1 MGEFS
6 VVYAACAT
14 RTRAGFMVLRQLCF
28 ANLENCARLLLE
40 SVATLI
46 CVTNLR
52 LAFRSEAIYS
62 SLREIKLIAEHD
74 ACRNAVLTY
83 KI

>member
-6 VVYAACAT
+6 VVYAACSA
-14 RTRAGFMVLRQLCF
+14 RARAGFMVLRQRCF
-28 ANLENCARLLLE
+28 ANFKNCAPGFLLG

-52 LAFRSEAIYS
+52 LAFRSEFVERGLI
-62 SLREIKLIAEHD
+62 EIKLIAELL
-74 ACRNAVLTY
+74 AKTSL
-83 KI
+83 